1 MPDLGKLP
9 AQADEGTDIPP
20 NEVSFLKSSDPDDP
34 LQWPLRKKV
43 AIVLNVSLLA
53 AVGQMSSSMV
63 APAIGQIIAEFESQ
77 NEQLAVFVVSV
88 FPLGMAVGLL
98 LISGLSE
105 VYGRVAVF
113 TTMNVLFVI
122 FAIATA
128 LSASLGQL
136 IGFRFLLG
144 FAASAPPSIGGGVIG
159 DMFIPQQRGR
169 ATSVYAFGNL
179 IGPLL
184 GPVVGGYL
192 AQSEGWRWV
201 CWLTAILVRGTYVVN
216 RHRLTLS

>member
-1 MPDLGKLP
+1 MPDPEKSP
-9 AQADEGTDIPP
+9 AQGAAEGTSPLL
-20 NEVSFLKSSDPDDP
+20 NEVSFRTASDPDDP

-63 APAIGQIIAEFESQ
+63 APAIDQILAEFESQ
-77 NEQLAVFVVSV
+77 NQELAVFVVSV
-88 FPLGMAVGLL
+88 FSLGMAVGLL

-113 TTMNVLFVI
+113 TAMNLLFVV
-122 FAIATA
+122 FAVATA
-128 LSASLGQL
+128 LSTSLGQL

-144 FAASAPPSIGGGVIG
+144 VAASAPPSIGGGVIG

-201 CWLTAILVRGTYVVN
+201 CWLTAILVCSTHTCQSYKATV
-216 RHRLTLS
+216 